1 MLLDID
7 HFKQAN
13 DSLGH

>member
-1 MLLDID
+1 MLLDIE